1 MADYNIAQ
9 AFEEIENEL
18 IDSMMRNFSRH
29 RAEEEAEGYLW
40 SQWQAE
46 QLKSLE
52 QYRRRNAK
60 KFNRQF
66 SQLNGKVADM
76 LKKARADGSARQE
89 ASILSA
95 IKNGFKPPKK
105 PSKTSS
111 ARFFKLN
118 DRKLEALIK
127 ATTDDLR
134 RAETAILRM
143 SNDKYRKAIFNAQ
156 VYANTGAGTYEKAVD
171 MACRDMLRAGLNCV
185 EYSNGARHTL
195 EDYAR
200 MAIRT
205 ANKRAYLYGE
215 GQKRQEW
222 GISTVTV
229 NSRRGGCPLCTP
241 YIGKI
246 FIDDVY
252 SGGKKT
258 GGEYPLLSDAIKSGL
273 FHPNCKDS
281 TSTYYEGIT
290 TLQPVTKEEQA
301 EMERR
306 EQLEERQSYYEN
318 QAKKNRKIAEYSLD
332 ADNKKTYSHRAE
344 VFEQK
349 AQNAEKTLANLGESG
364 IIKEQKHSSVSKT
377 ASNNKKANKATA
389 SKISK
394 SESKTVKSIDYSN
407 VGSRSFSEEART
419 RMFQQERI
427 IAENKFETGIL
438 YDSDGKIFFSKKGTS
453 NEVKFTKAE
462 ISKMKG
468 CTLTHNHPDGTVFS
482 PNDIDMMRQGGL
494 AEIRACNSKGAYV
507 LRSNS
512 DWNSDIASWADIEER
527 YWECMNEVGMKYRD
541 IAAQEGKHIFYYQ
554 KQMDEDGLILFSKK
568 YGLEF
573 SWEEKI

>member
-1 MADYNIAQ
+1 
-9 AFEEIENEL
+9 
-18 IDSMMRNFSRH
+18 
-29 RAEEEAEGYLW
+29 
-40 SQWQAE
+40 
-46 QLKSLE
+46 
-52 QYRRRNAK
+52 
-60 KFNRQF
+60 
-66 SQLNGKVADM
+66 
-76 LKKARADGSARQE
+76 
-89 ASILSA
+89 
-95 IKNGFKPPKK
+95 
-105 PSKTSS
+105 
-111 ARFFKLN
+111 
-118 DRKLEALIK
+118 
-127 ATTDDLR
+127 
-134 RAETAILRM
+134 M

-156 VYANTGAGTYEKAVD
+156 VFANTGAGAYEKAVD

-185 EYSNGARHTL
+185 EYKNGARHTL
-195 EDYAR
+195 SDYAE
-200 MAIRT
+200 MALRT
-205 ANKRAYLYGE
+205 ADKRAYLYGE

-222 GISTVTV
+222 GIAAVIV
-229 NSRRGGCPLCTP
+229 NNRRGGCPHCAP
-241 YIGKI
+241 YVGRV

-252 SGGKKT
+252 SGGNKSDGK
-258 GGEYPLLSDAIKSGL
+258 YPLLSEAIRGGL
-273 FHPNCKDS
+273 FHPRCKDS
-281 TSTYYEGIT
+281 TSTYFEGIT
-290 TLQPVTKEEQA
+290 EAKPVTKEELA
-301 EMERR
+301 EMDRR
-306 EQLEERQSYYEN
+306 EKLEQKQSYCKNE
-318 QAKKNRKIAEYSLD
+318 AKKNRRIAEHSLD
-332 ADNKKTYSHRAE
+332 PDNQRTYTHRAE

-349 AQNAEKTLANLGESG
+349 AQNAEKTLAKSGEGG
-364 IIKEQKHSSVSKT
+364 IIKAEKHSSVSKT

-394 SESKTVKSIDYSN
+394 SENKTAKSIDYSK

-427 IAENKFETGIL
+427 IAGNKFETGIL
-438 YDSDGKIFFSKKGTS
+438 YDSKGKVIFSKKGSS
-453 NEVKFTKAE
+453 NEVKLTKAE

-512 DWNSDIASWADIEER
+512 DWNSDISSWADIKER

>member
-1 MADYNIAQ
+1 MADYDIAA
-9 AFEEIENEL
+9 AFEAIENEL
-18 IDSMMRNFSRH
+18 IDSMIRNFKLH
-29 RAEEEAEGYLW
+29 RAEENKEGCLW

-52 QYRRRNAK
+52 QYRARNAK
-60 KFNRQF
+60 KFNRRF
-66 SQLNGKVADM
+66 SELNGKVADM
-76 LKKARADGSARQE
+76 LRKARADGNADQE
-89 ASILSA
+89 AGILEA
-95 IKNGFKPPKK
+95 IGNGFRF
-105 PSKTSS
+105 PSKPRKTPY
-111 ARFFKLN
+111 ARFFGLN
-118 DRKLEALIK
+118 DRKLNALIK
-127 ATTDDLR
+127 ATTDDLTS
-134 RAETAILRM
+134 AETAILRM
-143 SNDKYRKAIFNAQ
+143 SNDQYRKAIYNAQ
-156 VYANTGAGTYEKAVD
+156 VYANTGAATYEKAVD

-185 EYSNGARHTL
+185 EYKNGARHTL
-195 EDYAR
+195 SDYAE

-222 GISTVTV
+222 GITTVVV
-229 NSRRGGCPLCTP
+229 NSRQGGCPRCAR
-241 YIGKI
+241 YVGKV

-252 SGGKKT
+252 SGGTKAD
-258 GGEYPLLSDAIKSGL
+258 GDYPLLSEAIKGGL
-273 FHPNCKDS
+273 FHPRCKDS

-290 TLQPVTKEEQA
+290 TLQPVTEEEQA

-306 EQLEERQSYYEN
+306 EKLEAKEN
-318 QAKKNRKIAEYSLD
+318 YCKNEAKKNRRIAEYSLD
-332 ADNKKTYSHRAE
+332 PDNQRIYSHRAE

-349 AQNAEKTLANLGESG
+349 AQNAEKALANSGKSG

-394 SESKTVKSIDYSN
+394 SESKTAKSIDYSN

-438 YDSDGKIFFSKKGTS
+438 YDSDGKIIFSKKGTS

-512 DWNSDIASWADIEER
+512 DWNSDISSWADIKER
-527 YWECMNEVGMKYRD
+527 YWECMDEVGMKYRD
-541 IAAQEGKHIFYYQ
+541 IAAQEGKHIFYYL